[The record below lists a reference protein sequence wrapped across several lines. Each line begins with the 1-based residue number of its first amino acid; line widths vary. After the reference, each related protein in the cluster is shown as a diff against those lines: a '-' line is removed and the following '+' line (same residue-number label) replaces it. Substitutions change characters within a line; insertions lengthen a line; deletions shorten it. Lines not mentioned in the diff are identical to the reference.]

1 MVLSNAGAS
10 LAFAMAAPY
19 QDPAFD
25 PKAFRSRLQASFMA
39 RIVMKFGGTSMAGIE
54 RIRHVANLV
63 RREAEAGNQVAVVV
77 SAMAGETDRLIQ
89 FCREASSLYDPREYD
104 VVVASGEQ
112 VTSGLLAI
120 TLQGMGINARS
131 YMGWQLP
138 IRTTAAHAAALIDG
152 IDVDVLERVFADR
165 GIAVIP
171 GFQGV
176 AEDGSL
182 ATLGRGGSDT
192 SAVALAAA
200 MKADRCDIYTDVDG
214 VYTTDPRIV
223 PRARKL
229 AAITY
234 EEMLELASVGA
245 KVLQTRSVGLAM
257 RENIPIKVLSSFDD
271 RPGTM
276 VVGDDAIEE
285 YQMERQLVTGV
296 AYDKNEARV
305 TLTGLP
311 DRPGSVA
318 AVFAP
323 LAEAGI
329 NVDMIVQSVPRAG
342 QKNDIT
348 FTVPTASLAHTTEA
362 LEAVKGA
369 IGFDEILTDTNV
381 VKVSA
386 VGVGMRSNAGIA
398 AQMFQ
403 ALADRGINILAITT
417 SEIKVSVL
425 IAEEYTELAVRVL
438 HTAYGLDD
446 DGEAA

>member
-1 MVLSNAGAS
+1 
-10 LAFAMAAPY
+10 
-19 QDPAFD
+19 
-25 PKAFRSRLQASFMA
+25 MA

-54 RIRHVANLV
+54 RIRHVAGLV
-63 RREAEAGNQVAVVV
+63 KREAVRGHQVAVVV
-77 SAMAGETDRLIQ
+77 SAMAGETDRLVQ
-89 FCREASSLYDPREYD
+89 FCREAASLYDPREYD

-120 TLQGMGINARS
+120 TLQGMGLNARS

-138 IRTTAAHAAALIDG
+138 IRASGHAAGLIEG
-152 IDVDVLERVFADR
+152 IDVDVLERVFDAN
-165 GIAVIP
+165 GIAIIP

-176 AEDGSL
+176 AADGSV

-223 PRARKL
+223 PRASKL
-229 AAITY
+229 DMVTY

-257 RENIPIKVLSSFDD
+257 RYRMPLQVLSSFEDV
-271 RPGTM
+271 PGTM
-276 VVGDDAIEE
+276 IVGDEAIEGSE
-285 YQMERQLVTGV
+285 MERNVVTGI
-296 AYDKNEARV
+296 AHDRNEARV
-305 TLTGLP
+305 TLTNMP
-311 DRPGSVA
+311 DKAGVVA

-323 LAEAGI
+323 LAEANI

-342 QKNDIT
+342 QPSDLT
-348 FTVPTASLAHTTEA
+348 FTVPTASLAHSVAA
-362 LEAVKGA
+362 LEAVKDE
-369 IGFDEILTDTNV
+369 IGFGVILTDTNV

-398 AQMFQ
+398 AKMFST
-403 ALADRGINILAITT
+403 LAERNINILAITT

-425 IAEEYTELAVRVL
+425 IPEEYTELAVRVL
-438 HTAYGLDD
+438 HTAYGLDAEGD
-446 DGEAA
+446 A

>member
-1 MVLSNAGAS
+1 
-10 LAFAMAAPY
+10 
-19 QDPAFD
+19 
-25 PKAFRSRLQASFMA
+25 MA

-54 RIRHVANLV
+54 RIRHVAERV

-77 SAMAGETDRLIQ
+77 SAMAGETDRLVQ
-89 FCREASSLYDPREYD
+89 LCREAAALYDPREYD

-120 TLQGMGINARS
+120 TLQGMGVKARS

-138 IRTTAAHAAALIDG
+138 IRASGHVSALIEE
-152 IDVDVLERVFADR
+152 IDVDVLERVFDED

-176 AEDGSL
+176 TGEGAL

-192 SAVALAAA
+192 SAVALAVA

-223 PRARKL
+223 PKARKL
-229 AAITY
+229 DLVTY

-257 RENIPIKVLSSFDD
+257 RFNMPLQVLSSFED
-271 RPGTM
+271 RPGTTI
-276 VVGDDAIEE
+276 VSEAALGGRE
-285 YQMERQLVTGV
+285 MERNVVTGI
-296 AYDKNEARV
+296 AHDLNEARV
-305 TLTGLP
+305 TLAGLP
-311 DRPGSVA
+311 DRPGAVA
-318 AVFAP
+318 GVFAP
-323 LAEAGI
+323 LAAANI
-329 NVDMIVQSVPRAG
+329 NVDMIVQSVPRTASLS
-342 QKNDIT
+342 DLM
-348 FTVPTASLAHTTEA
+348 FTVPRASLPHTVAE
-362 LEAVKGA
+362 LEKVRDSV
-369 IGFDEILTDTNV
+369 GFTDVLTDTDV

-398 AQMFQ
+398 AKMFET
-403 ALADRGINILAITT
+403 LAERGINVLAITT

-425 IAEEYTELAVRVL
+425 IPEDYMELAMRVL
-438 HTAYGLDD
+438 HTAFGLDASQ
-446 DGEAA
+446 EHAA

>member
-1 MVLSNAGAS
+1 M
-10 LAFAMAAPY
+10 P
-19 QDPAFD
+19 
-25 PKAFRSRLQASFMA
+25 
-39 RIVMKFGGTSMAGIE
+39 RIVMKFGGTSMAGSE
-54 RIRHVANLV
+54 RIRHVAGLV
-63 RREAEAGNQVAVVV
+63 RREAESGNQVAVVV

-89 FCREASSLYDPREYD
+89 LCREAASLYDPREYD

-120 TLQGMGINARS
+120 TLQGMGLNAKS

-138 IRTTAAHAAALIDG
+138 IRASGHAAALIDH
-152 IDVDVLERVFADR
+152 IDADILESVFEQD

-176 AEDGSL
+176 TAAGDL

-229 AAITY
+229 AKVTY

-257 RENIPIKVLSSFDD
+257 RYNMPLQVLSSFEDL
-271 RPGTM
+271 PGTM
-276 VVGDDAIEE
+276 IVGDDEIEDNL
-285 YQMERQLVTGV
+285 MERNVITGI
-296 AYDKNEARV
+296 AHDKNEAMV
-305 TLTGLP
+305 TLTDLP
-311 DRPGSVA
+311 DKAGTVA
-318 AVFAP
+318 AIFAP
-323 LAEAGI
+323 LADANI
-329 NVDMIVQSVPRAG
+329 NVDMIVQSVPRKG
-342 QKNDIT
+342 EPSTLT
-348 FTVPTASLAHTTEA
+348 FTVPNASLAHAVAA
-362 LEAVKGA
+362 LEEAKA
-369 IGFDEILTDTNV
+369 KIGFSELITDTDV

-398 AQMFQ
+398 AKMFET
-403 ALADRGINILAITT
+403 LGDRGINILAITT

-425 IAEEYTELAVRVL
+425 LPEDYTELAVRVL
-438 HTAYGLDD
+438 HTAFGLDAED
-446 DGEAA
+446 AA

>member
-1 MVLSNAGAS
+1 
-10 LAFAMAAPY
+10 
-19 QDPAFD
+19 
-25 PKAFRSRLQASFMA
+25 MA

-54 RIRHVANLV
+54 RIRNVANLV
-63 RREAEAGNQVAVVV
+63 KREAERGNQVAVVV
-77 SAMAGETDRLIQ
+77 SAMAGETDRLVQ

-120 TLQGMGINARS
+120 TLQGMGLNARS

-138 IRTTAAHAAALIDG
+138 IRASGHAAGLIEE
-152 IDVDVLERVFADR
+152 IDVARLEAVFEQG

-176 AEDGSL
+176 TVDGNIS
-182 ATLGRGGSDT
+182 TLGRGGSDT

-200 MKADRCDIYTDVDG
+200 MHADRCDIYTDVDG

-229 AAITY
+229 AKVTY

-257 RENIPIKVLSSFDD
+257 RHNLPLQVLSSFDD
-271 RPGTM
+271 RPGTFI
-276 VVGDDAIEE
+276 VGDDQIEE
-285 YQMERQLVTGV
+285 NEMERHLVTGI
-296 AYDKNEARV
+296 AYDKTEARV
-305 TLTGLP
+305 TLSGLP
-311 DRPGSVA
+311 DNPGTVA
-318 AVFAP
+318 AIFAP
-323 LAEAGI
+323 LAEANI
-329 NVDMIVQSVPRAG
+329 NVDMIVQSAHASGDGRVL
-342 QKNDIT
+342 T
-348 FTVPTASLAHTTEA
+348 FTVPTAALAHAVAA
-362 LEAVKGA
+362 LETVKDR
-369 IGFDEILTDTNV
+369 IGFEDIRTNTDV

-398 AQMFQ
+398 AKMFA
-403 ALADRGINILAITT
+403 ALGDRGINIIAITT

-425 IAEEYTELAVRVL
+425 IHEDYTELAVRVL
-438 HTAYGLDD
+438 HTAFGLDA
-446 DGEAA
+446 E